1 MDILKAERTDLP
13 RLLEI
18 YAAARVQMV
27 QTGNPDQWVNG
38 YPDQALLEADISNGE
53 LYKVVNDQVIVGVF
67 MLVPG
72 PDEVYSKIDGAWLN
86 DAPYLV
92 IHRIAAQGGKGVAK
106 AVFRWV
112 MDRTDNLRID
122 THNDNLIMRQILEK
136 AGFVYTGELTLPDGA
151 ARRAYH
157 LTTKAL

>member
-1 MDILKAERTDLP
+1 MDILKVERTDLP
-13 RLLEI
+13 RILEI
-18 YAAARVQMV
+18 YEAARVQMV
-27 QTGNPDQWVNG
+27 QTGNPDQWING
-38 YPDQALLEADISNGE
+38 YPDQGLLEADITNGQ
-53 LYKVVNDQVIVGVF
+53 LYKVLNDRVIVGVF

-72 PDEVYSKIDGAWLN
+72 PDAVYSQIDGAWLN
-86 DAPYLV
+86 DASYLV
-92 IHRIAAQGGKGVAK
+92 IHRIAAQGGKGITK

-122 THNDNLIMRQILEK
+122 THNNNRIMRQLLEK

-157 LTTKAL
+157 LTTKAP